1 MPLDL
6 QVYIYQINKF
16 YNLLSKE
23 NKKSCRRQDFLLCK
37 TLLTNYCHNCVINLY
52 QIKQTIMNANAKVLD
67 SQQLLIHWQGHRNLT
82 RRVIEAF
89 PEKDLFEFSIGGMRP
104 FSKLV
109 LEMIAIAGP
118 ALKSIVD
125 GTITEFEES
134 FNPTTKVEILKKWDE
149 ETETI
154 NEYFS
159 QISEERF
166 QEMFNLFGQ
175 YEFPIYQNILY
186 FVDNEIH
193 HRGQGYVYLRALGIQ
208 PPFFWERER

>member
-1 MPLDL
+1 
-6 QVYIYQINKF
+6 
-16 YNLLSKE
+16 
-23 NKKSCRRQDFLLCK
+23 
-37 TLLTNYCHNCVINLY
+37 
-52 QIKQTIMNANAKVLD
+52 MNATATVLN

-118 ALKSIVD
+118 ALKSVVD
-125 GTITEFEES
+125 GTISEFNEA
-134 FNPTTKVEILKKWDE
+134 FNPTTKQKILQKWDE
-149 ETETI
+149 QTEVI

-166 QEMFNLFGQ
+166 QKTFNLFGQ

-193 HRGQGYVYLRALGIQ
+193 HRGQGYVYLRALGIE

>member
-1 MPLDL
+1 M
-6 QVYIYQINKF
+6 
-16 YNLLSKE
+16 
-23 NKKSCRRQDFLLCK
+23 
-37 TLLTNYCHNCVINLY
+37 Y

-104 FSKLV
+104 FSKLA
-109 LEMIAIAGP
+109 LELIAIGGP
-118 ALKSIVD
+118 ALKSIVE
-125 GTITEFEES
+125 GTISEFDET
-134 FNPTTKVEILKKWDE
+134 FNPTTKGELLAKWDE

-159 QISEERF
+159 QITEERF
-166 QEMFNLFGQ
+166 QETFNLFGQ
-175 YEFPIYQNILY
+175 YEFPVYQNILY

-193 HRGQGYVYLRALGIQ
+193 HRGQGYVYLRALGIE

>member
-1 MPLDL
+1 M
-6 QVYIYQINKF
+6 
-16 YNLLSKE
+16 
-23 NKKSCRRQDFLLCK
+23 
-37 TLLTNYCHNCVINLY
+37 Y

-104 FSKLV
+104 FAKLA
-109 LEMIAIAGP
+109 LELLAIGGP

-125 GTITEFEES
+125 GTINAFDES
-134 FNPTTKVEILKKWDE
+134 FNPTTKSEILAKWDE

-193 HRGQGYVYLRALGIQ
+193 HRGQGYVYLRALGIE
-208 PPFFWERER
+208 PPFFWERQR